1 MTSDRKP
8 DDRDLIRRA
17 QQGDRAAFGEIVR
30 LHQRRVWV
38 TALQLTR
45 NPSDADDLAQETFV
59 RAFRALA
66 QFDHRSDLF
75 TWLYRITVNAALNL
89 LGRAHRGRTVS
100 LEDDTLLRSAVERL
114 AAPGCDPREQAEWR
128 QVCGKVLDAMETLSP
143 DLRVTLVLHAVQGM
157 SQKEVADVMG
167 CAEGTIAWRISEAR
181 RLLRQRLKNVTG
193 IEREH
198 DDDVSPGPD
207 APVRTP

>member
-8 DDRDLIRRA
+8 DDRELIRRA
-17 QQGDRAAFGEIVR
+17 QQGDRAAFGQLVK

-38 TALQLTR
+38 TAMQLTH
-45 NPSDADDLAQETFV
+45 NAADADDLAQETFV
-59 RAFRALA
+59 RAYHGLA
-66 QFDHRSDLF
+66 RFDGRSDLF
-75 TWLYRITVNAALNL
+75 TWLYRITVNAAINL

-100 LEDDTLLRSAVERL
+100 LEDDGLLRSAVEKL
-114 AAPGCDPREQAEWR
+114 SEPGSDPRERAEWR
-128 QVCGKVLDAMETLSP
+128 QICGRVLEAMESLGA

-167 CAEGTIAWRISEAR
+167 VAEGTIAWRISEAR
-181 RLLRQRLKNVTG
+181 RLLRQKLKNVTG

-198 DDDVSPGPD
+198 DDDVSPGPG